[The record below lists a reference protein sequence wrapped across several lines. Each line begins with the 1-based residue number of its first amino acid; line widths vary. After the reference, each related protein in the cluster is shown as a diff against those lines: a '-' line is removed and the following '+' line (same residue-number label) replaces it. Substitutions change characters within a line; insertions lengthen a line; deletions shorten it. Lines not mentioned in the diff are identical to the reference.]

1 MRLAIVI
8 PTYNRALILQRNLA
22 NLREYALKG
31 IEHRFFI
38 GNAGNDDTETRVAAP
53 DVEVLH
59 HAKQGLGQNLNNI
72 LNTAAKYSPYVL
84 QMDDDHIL
92 LQHMDLTPH
101 LQYLEEQSTVAWIRL
116 MEVAAH
122 NYTADL
128 RGRYW
133 EVRWDSPE
141 LYIPSMRPHLKH
153 IHFHEFFGL
162 YPEGLKLGQTEEGF
176 CHVCREVALKSG
188 GPKVAVP
195 LNVLTESSWS
205 HVGDSWQ
212 MKGF

>member
-8 PTYNRALILQRNLA
+8 PTYNRSLILQRNLN
-22 NLREYALKG
+22 NLRKFALEGLEY
-31 IEHRFFI
+31 RFFI
-38 GNAGNDDTETRVAAP
+38 GNAGNDDTEYRVAET
-53 DVEVLH
+53 DVEILNH
-59 HAKQGLGQNLNNI
+59 SGQGLGQNLNNI
-72 LNTAAKYSPYVL
+72 LNVAAKYSSHIL

-92 LQHMDLTPH
+92 MQTMDLVPH
-101 LQYLEEQSTVAWIRL
+101 LRYLEEQSTVAWIRL

-122 NYTADL
+122 NYVADL
-128 RGRYW
+128 KGRYW

-153 IHFHEFFGL
+153 IRFHEFFGV

-176 CHVCREVALKSG
+176 CHFCREAAIKKG

-195 LNVLTESSWS
+195 LNVLTESSWQ
-205 HVGDSWQ
+205 HVGQSWQ
-212 MKGF
+212 ESGF